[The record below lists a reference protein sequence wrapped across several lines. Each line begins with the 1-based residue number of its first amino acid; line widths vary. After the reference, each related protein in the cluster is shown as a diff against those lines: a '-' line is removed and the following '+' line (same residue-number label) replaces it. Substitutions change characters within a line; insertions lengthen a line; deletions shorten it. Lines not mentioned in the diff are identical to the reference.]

1 MSRHR
6 RSEENEVDK
15 EVLVFP
21 GRERVEQQPHS
32 LLGPTVNSVYL
43 SKFVPLRSKSLTR
56 NIFLKVTPSS
66 SD

>member
-21 GRERVEQQPHS
+21 GRERVGQQPHS
-32 LLGPTVNSVYL
+32 LLGPTVISVFICPNL
-43 SKFVPLRSKSLTR
+43 SL
-56 NIFLKVTPSS
+56 
-66 SD
+66 